1 MKKLYELLLKR
12 SLLFI
17 ILIFTVSILGVY
29 TFLTIEQREIPET
42 EVNLVNVTTA
52 WPGADKSDV
61 ETNVTNIIESEMF
74 SVEGVEDVS
83 SVSQDDI
90 SVITLQLA
98 DDGEPD
104 KVLNDVNNIAGGLS
118 ADLPENAADPDV
130 QSMSNTFPLLS
141 YQIYSDD
148 KQNLEDIRTDL
159 DALEQEVSQM
169 DGIDSVTVKGYD
181 DYKYEVQLDYDAL
194 AENQLNPNE
203 IMNEIEQSLNPVIL
217 GQENESD
224 ETIRLSFKDKTPIE
238 VLEQVRVGEDNIPLT
253 EVAEVAE
260 VQDTP
265 EDIVEYE
272 GSPAVSF
279 TVFLSAEEDVPAV
292 SENVESVIDDSFA
305 ELPNNIDV
313 ENISSE
319 RENVEDIFVG
329 LYTSLAI
336 ALLAVIAGTSLGL
349 SWFGSITVM
358 VTVFLSVLIGLVPVP
373 WAGVDLNQISVIGL
387 IIALG
392 ILVDDSIV
400 VNDNIERRF
409 TLGDNKLDAV
419 YNGVKEV
426 APSVVASTLA
436 IVFTFSPL
444 LLLSGANG
452 DFIKALPSI
461 LISTMV
467 VSTILA
473 LTFVPAVRYLIVR
486 KKVPKYPGAIGT
498 VFTWGS
504 NVYADKF
511 LPKIIRRPLISFFAV
526 LVIASLSLGLI
537 RFTPFEFF
545 PEADR
550 SEVTLDLT
558 FEEGQTIEKTH
569 EDANDVLSYLMEE
582 MDHIESASLFTG
594 DGLPNL
600 FGASLEQSG
609 PNTAQ
614 IALKIDKEQMSA
626 SETIDEFEAPVQEAF
641 PDATIFMDTIIQG
654 PPASAPI
661 TVELFEDD
669 LETLN
674 SSVSDLTNVLED
686 EGAIVTSSTGSPL
699 KTMNYS
705 IDADALEEND
715 VSISQVKNELNM
727 ISEGIPMQEII
738 VEGES
743 RETTLKYAEAF
754 DIENVDIV
762 KVQEEGPPATYPL
775 SDFVNIEE
783 TEDTSSIQHSGGER
797 TAELQVFSDDEEGVN
812 ETIDAFSNELDEST
826 ELIVGG
832 ESSDQTDFFIEIGIL
847 FSVILVL
854 VYLVIAIEFNSIVMP
869 LITVFSI
876 FLAFSGGIIG
886 LFVTQTPISFLGIMG
901 MVSLSG
907 IVVRNAVVLI
917 DFIEARRKAS
927 DFDIYQAIFESGRV
941 RFKPIALTTFTS
953 ILALV
958 PVALSGDV
966 LFEPLAVTVIAGLAF
981 STILSLIATPALY
994 YLYYRVRYR
1003 K

>member
-1 MKKLYELLLKR
+1 MKKLYEILLTR

-17 ILIFTVSILGVY
+17 ILVFTVSILGVY
-29 TFLTIEQREIPET
+29 TFLTIDQREIPET
-42 EVNLVNVTTA
+42 EVNLINVTTA

-61 ETNVTNIIESEMF
+61 ETNVTNPIESEIYN
-74 SVEGVEDVS
+74 VEGVEDVS

-90 SVITLQLA
+90 SIITLQLSDGGNP
-98 DDGEPD
+98 DD
-104 KVLNDVNNIAGGLS
+104 VLNDVNNVVSGLS
-118 ADLPENAADPDV
+118 SDLPENSSAPEV
-130 QSMSNTFPLLS
+130 ESLSNNFPLLS

-148 KQNLEDIRTDL
+148 AQNLDDVRNE
-159 DALEQEVSQM
+159 LENLKQEVSQM
-169 DGIDSVTVKGYD
+169 DGIDSVTLKGYEE
-181 DYKYEVQLDYDAL
+181 YKYEVQLDWDAL

-217 GQENESD
+217 GQETDSD
-224 ETIRLSFKDKTPIE
+224 EVIRLSFQDKKAIE
-238 VLEQVRVGEDNIPLT
+238 VLEQVRVGKDDIPLT

-260 VQDTP
+260 VQEKP
-265 EDIVEYE
+265 EDIVEYK
-272 GSPAVSF
+272 GNPAVSF
-279 TVFLSAEEDVPAV
+279 TVFLSAREDVPSV
-292 SENVESVIDDSFA
+292 SRSVESVVDEGFGELPENVE
-305 ELPNNIDV
+305 V

-329 LYTSLAI
+329 LYASLAI
-336 ALLAVIAGTSLGL
+336 ALIAVIIGTSLGL

-358 VTVFLSVLIGLVPVP
+358 VTVFLSVLVGLAPIP
-373 WAGVDLNQISVIGL
+373 WMGVDLNQISVIGL

-409 TLGDNKLDAV
+409 AIGDNKLDAV

-426 APSVVASTLA
+426 APSVIASTLA

-444 LLLSGANG
+444 LFLSGANG

-461 LISTMV
+461 LISTMI
-467 VSTILA
+467 VSTVLA
-473 LTFVPAVRYLIVR
+473 LTFVPAVRYLIVK
-486 KKVPKYPGAIGT
+486 KKVPKHPGIIGK
-498 VFTWGS
+498 VFTWSS

-511 LPKIIRRPLISFFAV
+511 LPKIIKRPLISFIAV
-526 LVIASLSLGLI
+526 LIVGVLSVGLI

-550 SEVTLDLT
+550 SEVTVDLI
-558 FEEGQTIEKTH
+558 FEEGKTIEKTH
-569 EDANDVLSYLMEE
+569 EDAQEVLSFLLEE
-582 MDHIESASLFTG
+582 MDHVESASLFTG

-600 FGASLEQSG
+600 FGATLEQSG

-614 IALKIDKEQMSA
+614 IALEIDKEQMSA
-626 SETIDEFEAPVQEAF
+626 SETINEFEDSVREAF
-641 PDATIFMDTIIQG
+641 PDATIFMETIIQG
-654 PPASAPI
+654 PPASAPV
-661 TVELFEDD
+661 TVELFETD
-669 LETLN
+669 LDKLNGEVDTL
-674 SSVSDLTNVLED
+674 TKALED
-686 EGAIVTSSTGSPL
+686 DGAIVTSSIGEPVR
-699 KTMNYS
+699 TMNYS
-705 IDADALEEND
+705 IDYEALEEHD
-715 VSISQVKNELNM
+715 VSVSQVKNELNM
-727 ISEGIPMQEII
+727 ISEGIPIQEII
-738 VEGES
+738 VDGDS
-743 RETTLKYAEAF
+743 RETSMKYSDEYTI
-754 DIENVDIV
+754 DNVDII
-762 KVQEEGPPATYPL
+762 KPGEGQPETYSL
-775 SDFVNIEE
+775 SEFVNVEE
-783 TEDTSSIQHSGGER
+783 TEDTTSIQHSNGER
-797 TAELQVFSDDEEGVN
+797 SAELQVYSEDQEKVN
-812 ETIDAFSNELDEST
+812 QTIDEFSSDLDAST
-826 ELIVGG
+826 EITVGG

-917 DFIEARRKAS
+917 DFIEARRKAG
-927 DFDIYQAIFESGRV
+927 DFDIYQAIFETGRV
-941 RFKPIALTTFTS
+941 RFKPIALTTLTS

-994 YLYYRVRYR
+994 YLYYRVKYR

>member
-1 MKKLYELLLKR
+1 MKNLYELLLKR

-74 SVEGVEDVS
+74 SLEGVEDVS
-83 SVSQDDI
+83 SVSQDGV
-90 SVITLQLA
+90 SVITLQLSDA
-98 DDGEPD
+98 GKPD
-104 KVLNDVNNIAGGLS
+104 KVLNDVNNITGGLS
-118 ADLPENAADPDV
+118 GDLPENAADPDV

-169 DGIDSVTVKGYD
+169 EGIDSVTVKGYA

-194 AENQLNPNE
+194 TENQLNPNE

-265 EDIVEYE
+265 GDIVEYE

-292 SENVESVIDDSFA
+292 SENVESVINDSFA
-305 ELPNNIDV
+305 ELPDNIDV

-336 ALLAVIAGTSLGL
+336 ALIAVIIGTSLGL

-373 WAGVDLNQISVIGL
+373 WMGVDLNQISVIGL

-409 TLGDNKLDAV
+409 TIGDNKLDAV

-426 APSVVASTLA
+426 APSVIASTLA

-486 KKVPKYPGAIGT
+486 KKVPKHPGLIGK
-498 VFTWGS
+498 VFTWSS
-504 NVYADKF
+504 NVYADTF
-511 LPKIIRRPLISFFAV
+511 LPKIIKRPLISFFAV
-526 LVIASLSLGLI
+526 LVVALLSLGLI

-550 SEVTLDLT
+550 SEVTLDLI

-614 IALKIDKEQMSA
+614 IALQIDKEQMSA

-641 PDATIFMDTIIQG
+641 PEATIFMDTIIQG

-674 SSVSDLTNVLED
+674 SSVSDLTNALED
-686 EGAIVTSSTGSPL
+686 EGAIVTSNTGSPL

-754 DIENVDIV
+754 DIDNVDIV
-762 KVQEEGPPATYPL
+762 KVQEEGPPETYPL

-797 TAELQVFSDDEEGVN
+797 TAELQVFSDDEDRVN
-812 ETIDAFSNELDEST
+812 ETIDAFSNDLDEST

-917 DFIEARRKAS
+917 DFIEARRKAGG
-927 DFDIYQAIFESGRV
+927 FDIYQAIFESGRV

-981 STILSLIATPALY
+981 STLLSLIATPALY

>member
-1 MKKLYELLLKR
+1 MKKLYEMLLKR

-29 TFLTIEQREIPET
+29 TFLTIDQREIPET
-42 EVNLVNVTTA
+42 EVNLINVTTA
-52 WPGADKSDV
+52 WPGADKSDI
-61 ETNVTNIIESEMF
+61 ESNISDIIESEIF
-74 SVEGVEDVS
+74 GVENTENIS
-83 SVSQDDI
+83 SVSQDGV
-90 SVITLQLA
+90 SVITMEIS
-98 DDGEPD
+98 DGGNPKD
-104 KVLNDVNNIAGGLS
+104 VLNEVNNVVGGLIS
-118 ADLPENAADPDV
+118 ELPENAAEPEV

-148 KQNLEDIRTDL
+148 AKNLENIQSDL

-169 DGIDSVTVKGYD
+169 DGIDSVTVKGYS
-181 DYKYEVQLDYDAL
+181 DYKYEIQLDWDAL
-194 AENQLNPNE
+194 SENQLNPNE
-203 IMNEIEQSLNPVIL
+203 IMSEIETSLNPVIL
-217 GQENESD
+217 GQETD
-224 ETIRLSFKDKTPIE
+224 EDEIIRLSFQDATPIE
-238 VLEQVRVGEDNIPLT
+238 VLEQVRVGQDNIPLT
-253 EVAEVAE
+253 DVADLEQ
-260 VQDTP
+260 VQETP

-272 GSPAVSF
+272 GNPAVSF
-279 TVFLSAEEDVPAV
+279 TVFLANSEDVPSV
-292 SENVESVIDDSFA
+292 SKNVETVIDDRFS
-305 ELPNNIDV
+305 ELPEDITV

-336 ALLAVIAGTSLGL
+336 ALIAVIIATSLGL
-349 SWFGSITVM
+349 SWFGSITVT
-358 VTVFLSVLIGLVPVP
+358 VTVLLSVLIGLLPVP
-373 WAGVDLNQISVIGL
+373 WFGVDLNQISVIGL

-400 VNDNIERRF
+400 INDNIERRL
-409 TLGDNKLDAV
+409 TLGDNRLDGV

-426 APSVVASTLA
+426 APSVIASTLA

-461 LISTMV
+461 LISTMII
-467 VSTILA
+467 STVLS

-486 KKVPKYPGAIGT
+486 KKAPKHPGIIGKA
-498 VFTWGS
+498 FSWGS

-511 LPKIIRRPLISFFAV
+511 LPKIVRRPLVSFFTVLIVAV
-526 LVIASLSLGLI
+526 LSLGLI
-537 RFTPFEFF
+537 KFTPFEFF

-550 SEVTLDLT
+550 SEVTLDLI

-569 EDANDVLSYLMEE
+569 EDAKDVLSYLLEE
-582 MDHIESASLFTG
+582 IDHVESASIFTG

-600 FGASLEQSG
+600 FGASLDQSG

-614 IALKIDKEQMSA
+614 IALQIDKEEMSA
-626 SETIDEFEAPVQEAF
+626 SETINNYEESVQEAF
-641 PDATIFMDTIIQG
+641 PEATIFMETIIQG

-661 TVELFEDD
+661 TVEFFEND
-669 LETLN
+669 LEKLN
-674 SSVSDLTNVLED
+674 NAVTSLTESLEN
-686 EGAIVTSSTGSPL
+686 EGAIVTSSIGSPVSTL
-699 KTMNYS
+699 NYS
-705 IDADALEEND
+705 IDYDALEEND
-715 VSISQVKNELNM
+715 ISVSQVKNELNM
-727 ISEGIPMQEII
+727 LSEGIPIQEII
-738 VEGES
+738 VDGES
-743 RETTLKYAEAF
+743 RETSLKYSDAF
-754 DIENVDIV
+754 TIDNVDIV
-762 KVQEEGPPATYPL
+762 KVGEGEPETYPL
-775 SDFVNIEE
+775 SDFVTIEE
-783 TEDTSSIQHSGGER
+783 TEDTTSIQHSNGER
-797 TAELQVFSDDEEGVN
+797 TAELQVYSEDEEAVN
-812 ETIDAFSNELDEST
+812 QTIDDFGNSLDGST

-854 VYLVIAIEFNSIVMP
+854 VYLVIAWEFNSIVMP
-869 LITVFSI
+869 LIIVFSI

-917 DFIEARRKAS
+917 DFIEARRKAEE
-927 DFDIYQAIFESGRV
+927 FNIHEAIFESGRA
-941 RFKPIALTTFTS
+941 RFKPVALTTLTS

-994 YLYYRVRYR
+994 YLYYRIRYR

>member
-1 MKKLYELLLKR
+1 MKNLYELLLKR

-74 SVEGVEDVS
+74 SLEGVEDVS
-83 SVSQDDI
+83 SVSQDGV
-90 SVITLQLA
+90 SVITLQLSDA
-98 DDGEPD
+98 GKPD
-104 KVLNDVNNIAGGLS
+104 KVLNDVNNITGGLS
-118 ADLPENAADPDV
+118 GDLPENAADPDV

-169 DGIDSVTVKGYD
+169 EGIDSVTVKGYA

-194 AENQLNPNE
+194 TENQLNPNE

-265 EDIVEYE
+265 GDIVEYE

-292 SENVESVIDDSFA
+292 SENVESVINDSFA
-305 ELPNNIDV
+305 ELPDNIDV

-336 ALLAVIAGTSLGL
+336 ALIAVIIGTSLGL

-373 WAGVDLNQISVIGL
+373 WMGVDLNQISVIGL

-409 TLGDNKLDAV
+409 TIGDNKLDAV

-426 APSVVASTLA
+426 APSVIASTLA

-486 KKVPKYPGAIGT
+486 KKVPKHPGLIGK
-498 VFTWGS
+498 VFTWSS
-504 NVYADKF
+504 NVYADTF
-511 LPKIIRRPLISFFAV
+511 LPKIIKRPLISFFAV
-526 LVIASLSLGLI
+526 LVVALLSLGLI

-550 SEVTLDLT
+550 SEVTLDLI

-582 MDHIESASLFTG
+582 MDHIESVSLFTG

-614 IALKIDKEQMSA
+614 IALQIDKEQMSA

-641 PDATIFMDTIIQG
+641 PEATIFMDTIIQG

-661 TVELFEDD
+661 TVELFEED

-674 SSVSDLTNVLED
+674 SSVSDLTNALED
-686 EGAIVTSSTGSPL
+686 EGAIVTSNTGSPL

-754 DIENVDIV
+754 DIDNVDIV
-762 KVQEEGPPATYPL
+762 KVQEEGPPETYPL

-797 TAELQVFSDDEEGVN
+797 MAELQVFSDDEDRVN
-812 ETIDAFSNELDEST
+812 ETIDVFSNELDEST

-832 ESSDQTDFFIEIGIL
+832 ESSNQTDFFIEIGIL

-917 DFIEARRKAS
+917 DFIEARRKAGG
-927 DFDIYQAIFESGRV
+927 FDIYQAIFESGRV

-981 STILSLIATPALY
+981 STLLSLIATPALY

>member
-1 MKKLYELLLKR
+1 MKKLYEILLGR

-52 WPGADKSDV
+52 WPGADKSDM
-61 ETNVTNIIESEMF
+61 ETNVTNIIESELF
-74 SVEGVEDVS
+74 NVEDIEDVS

-90 SVITLQLA
+90 SVITLQLS
-98 DDGEPD
+98 DDGNPD
-104 KVLNDVNNIAGGLS
+104 DVLNDVNNVVSGIAS
-118 ADLPENAADPDV
+118 DLPENAAEPEV
-130 QSMSNTFPLLS
+130 ESLSNNFPLLS
-141 YQIYSDD
+141 YQVHSEDV
-148 KQNLEDIRTDL
+148 QNLDGIRDDL
-159 DALEQEVSQM
+159 EKLEQEVTQM
-169 DGIDSVTVKGYD
+169 DGVDSVTLKGYE
-181 DYKYEVQLDYDAL
+181 DYKYEIQLDWDAL

-217 GQENESD
+217 GQDTEDD
-224 ETIRLSFKDKTPIE
+224 ETVRLSFQDQKPLE
-238 VLEQVRVGEDNIPLT
+238 VLEQVRVGTDDIPLD
-253 EVAEVAE
+253 EVAEVSE
-260 VQDTP
+260 VHEQP

-272 GSPAVSF
+272 GEPAVSF
-279 TVFLSAEEDVPAV
+279 TVFLAAGEDVPSV
-292 SENVESVIDDSFA
+292 SRKVESIMDDSF
-305 ELPNNIDV
+305 EGLSDNITVD
-313 ENISSE
+313 NISSE

-329 LYTSLAI
+329 LYISLAI
-336 ALLAVIAGTSLGL
+336 ALLAVIVGTSLGL

-358 VTVFLSVLIGLVPVP
+358 ITVFLSVLIGLAPIP
-373 WAGVDLNQISVIGL
+373 WMGVDLNQISVIGL

-409 TLGDNKLDAV
+409 TVGDNKLDAV
-419 YNGVKEV
+419 YNGVREV
-426 APSVVASTLA
+426 APSVIASTLA

-461 LISTMV
+461 LISTMI
-467 VSTILA
+467 VSTVLA

-486 KKVPKYPGAIGT
+486 KKAPKHPGIIGKA
-498 VFTWGS
+498 FTWGS
-504 NVYADKF
+504 NVYADKL
-511 LPKIIRRPLISFFAV
+511 LPKIIKRPLLAFLTVLIIAV
-526 LVIASLSLGLI
+526 LSVGLI

-550 SEVTLDLT
+550 SEVTVDLI

-569 EDANDVLSYLMEE
+569 EDAQDVLSYMLGEME
-582 MDHIESASLFTG
+582 HVESASLFTG

-614 IALKIDKEQMSA
+614 IALQIDKEQMSA
-626 SETIDEFEAPVQEAF
+626 SETIDEYENAVREAF
-641 PDATIFMDTIIQG
+641 PKATVFMETIIQG

-661 TVELFEDD
+661 TVEIFEDD

-674 SSVSDLTNVLED
+674 NKVTDLTETLEAD
-686 EGAIVTSSTGSPL
+686 GAIVTSNIGSPVR
-699 KTMNYS
+699 TMNYS
-705 IDADALEEND
+705 IDYGALEEND
-715 VSISQVKNELNM
+715 VSVSQVKNELNM
-727 ISEGIPMQEII
+727 ISEGIPIQEII
-738 VEGES
+738 VDGDS
-743 RETTLKYAEAF
+743 RETNLKYSDEYTI
-754 DIENVDIV
+754 DNVDIV
-762 KVQEEGPPATYPL
+762 KTGEGEPETYPL

-783 TEDTSSIQHSGGER
+783 TEDTTSIQHSNGER
-797 TAELQVFSDDEEGVN
+797 TAELQVYSDDEETVN
-812 ETIDAFSNELDEST
+812 RTIEEFSSNLDETT
-826 ELIVGG
+826 ELTVGG
-832 ESSDQTDFFIEIGIL
+832 ESSDQADFFIEIGIL

-854 VYLVIAIEFNSIVMP
+854 VYLVIAIEFNSVVMP

-917 DFIEARRKAS
+917 DFIEARRKAGR
-927 DFDIYQAIFESGRV
+927 FDIYQAIFESGRV
-941 RFKPIALTTFTS
+941 RFKPIALTTLTS

>member
-1 MKKLYELLLKR
+1 MKNLYELLLKR

-74 SVEGVEDVS
+74 SLEGVEDVS
-83 SVSQDDI
+83 SVSQDGV
-90 SVITLQLA
+90 SVITLQLSDA
-98 DDGEPD
+98 GKPD
-104 KVLNDVNNIAGGLS
+104 KVLNDVNNITGGLS
-118 ADLPENAADPDV
+118 GDLPENAADPDV

-169 DGIDSVTVKGYD
+169 EGIDSVTVKGYA

-194 AENQLNPNE
+194 TENQLNPNE

-265 EDIVEYE
+265 GDIVEYE

-292 SENVESVIDDSFA
+292 SENVESVINDSFA
-305 ELPNNIDV
+305 ELPDNIDV

-336 ALLAVIAGTSLGL
+336 ALIAVIIGTSLGL

-373 WAGVDLNQISVIGL
+373 WMGVDLNQISVIGL

-409 TLGDNKLDAV
+409 TIGDNKLDAV

-426 APSVVASTLA
+426 APSVIASTLA

-486 KKVPKYPGAIGT
+486 KKVPKHPGLIGK
-498 VFTWGS
+498 VFTWSS
-504 NVYADKF
+504 NVYADTF
-511 LPKIIRRPLISFFAV
+511 LPKIIKRPLISFFAV
-526 LVIASLSLGLI
+526 LVVALLSLGLI

-550 SEVTLDLT
+550 SEVTLDLI

-614 IALKIDKEQMSA
+614 IALQIDKEQMSA

-641 PDATIFMDTIIQG
+641 PEATIFMDTIIQG

-674 SSVSDLTNVLED
+674 SSVSDLTNALED
-686 EGAIVTSSTGSPL
+686 EGAIVTSNTGSPL

-754 DIENVDIV
+754 DIDNVDIV
-762 KVQEEGPPATYPL
+762 KVQEEGPPETYPL

-797 TAELQVFSDDEEGVN
+797 MAELQVFSDDEDRVN

-917 DFIEARRKAS
+917 DFIEARRKAGG
-927 DFDIYQAIFESGRV
+927 FDIYQAIFESGRV

-981 STILSLIATPALY
+981 STLLSLIATPALY